1 MSQGTEDPQPG
12 AGVETHEGL
21 AVRPDDREQ
30 GPPASEIGWRAW
42 TRQNLFGSVRDTILT
57 VVFGLLLGYVLY
69 RVGRFLFVTGR
80 WEVVR
85 INLANYMVGRFPR
98 GELWRL
104 ASMGVVLAGLGGL
117 WLGRGTRQIEE
128 LTGQEDRAD
137 HDWRRTASRVW
148 PFALLAI
155 VILSLTRTIT
165 PTLLVLGVLVLGAAG
180 FVGGRR
186 VPPRASRWVDL
197 GVPIVVVVAAMGLLF
212 LPGYGYGSWGGMVV
226 NLFAAIVAITASF
239 PIGIL
244 LALGRRSDLPGVRTL
259 CVVYI
264 ELIRGVPLI
273 TLLLMASFVVGF
285 LFPPGWSRP
294 HLLTRALIMLTAFTA
309 AYVAEIVR
317 GGLQGVPKGQVEAAQ
332 ALGLAPWKVTRRVVL
347 PQALRSVIPALVG
360 QFISLW
366 KDTSLLFVIGVLEL
380 LRVATVI
387 QQQPAFRA
395 QGLQGETLAFS
406 GFVFWVFAYAMSR
419 ESQRLETKLGVGER

>member
-1 MSQGTEDPQPG
+1 MTDDPRP
-12 AGVETHEGL
+12 VETDEGL
-21 AVRPDDREQ
+21 AVQPDAGSQ
-30 GPPASEIGWRAW
+30 GPPVSEIGWRAW
-42 TRQNLFGSVRDTILT
+42 VRENLFGSVRDGILT
-57 VVFGLLLGYVLY
+57 IVFAVILGYVLY
-69 RVGRFLFVTGR
+69 LTGRFLFATGR

-85 INLANYMVGRFPR
+85 VNLANYMVGRFPR
-98 GELWRL
+98 DQLWRL
-104 ASMGVVLAGLGGL
+104 ATMGIVLSGLGAL
-117 WLGRGTRQIEE
+117 WLGRTARQVEE
-128 LTGQEDRAD
+128 LAPEDGDGGR
-137 HDWRRTASRVW
+137 DWRRTASRTW
-148 PFALLAI
+148 PFVLMLV

-165 PTLLVLGVLVLGAAG
+165 PTLVVVAAVAAG
-180 FVGGRR
+180 IAGFLAGRR
-186 VPPRASRWVDL
+186 VPPRAGRWVDV
-197 GVPIVVVVAAMGLLF
+197 GVPVLIVAAALVLLF
-212 LPGYGYGSWGGMVV
+212 LPGYGYGDWGGVV
-226 NLFAAIVAITASF
+226 INLFAATVAISASF

-244 LALGRRSDLPGVRTL
+244 LALGRRSDLPGVRML

-285 LFPPGWSRP
+285 LFPPGWDRP

-317 GGLQGVPKGQVEAAQ
+317 GGLQGVPRGQIEAAQ
-332 ALGLAPWKVTRRVVL
+332 AVGLAPWKVTRQVVL

-366 KDTSLLFVIGVLEL
+366 KDTSLLYVISVLEL

-387 QQQPAFRA
+387 LQQPDFRA
-395 QGLQGETLAFS
+395 QGLQGEALAFA

-419 ESQRLETKLGVGER
+419 ESQRLERRLGVGER

>member
-1 MSQGTEDPQPG
+1 MSDQTRP
-12 AGVETHEGL
+12 VETDEGV
-21 AVRPDDREQ
+21 AVPPEEPK

-42 TRQNLFGSVRDTILT
+42 IRDNLFGSVRDGILT

-69 RVGRFLFVTGR
+69 RTGRFLFVTGR
-80 WEVVR
+80 WDVVR
-85 INLANYMVGRFPR
+85 VNLANFMVGRFPR
-98 GELWRL
+98 GQLWRL
-104 ASMGVVLAGLGGL
+104 ATTGIIFVGLGAL
-117 WLGRGTRQIEE
+117 WLGRAARQVQE
-128 LTGQEDRAD
+128 LTPEEDRGG
-137 HDWRRTASRVW
+137 HDWRRTGSRVW
-148 PFALLAI
+148 PFVLMLG

-165 PTLLVLGVLVLGAAG
+165 PTLVVLAGAAAGAVG
-180 FVGGRR
+180 FVVGRR
-186 VPPRASRWVDL
+186 VPPRRSRVLDL
-197 GVPIVVVVAAMGLLF
+197 GVPVLIVVSAMVLLF
-212 LPGYGYGSWGGMVV
+212 LPGFGYGSWGGVVV
-226 NLFAAIVAITASF
+226 NLFAATVAIAASF

-244 LALGRRSDLPGVRTL
+244 LALGRRSDLPGVRVL

-294 HLLTRALIMLTAFTA
+294 DLLTRALIMLTAFTA

-317 GGLQGVPKGQVEAAQ
+317 GGLQGVPRGQIEAAQ
-332 ALGLAPWKVTRRVVL
+332 AVGLAPWKVTRLVVL

-366 KDTSLLFVIGVLEL
+366 KDTSLLYVITVLEL
-380 LRVATVI
+380 LRVSTVI
-387 QQQPAFRA
+387 LQQEDFRA
-395 QGLQGETLAFS
+395 QGLQGEALAFA

-419 ESQRLETKLGVGER
+419 ESQRLERRLGVGER